1 MDHLKLFGRAL
12 KARALGALTVVALG
26 AAGVASAQVNVGPA
40 TPQMVAN
47 ALAESPGA
55 WADEAIDIVV
65 SRGLYIGYPDGTF
78 GWRQDITRAEMAVV
92 LARLIQAYGLDAFDP
107 EAQAALRQAIVELD
121 GELGG
126 ALEEIA
132 RLRDA
137 LAAANGR
144 IDALEAADAELAAR
158 IDALEVADAEL
169 AARIDALGHD
179 GDLEAR
185 VAALEDALAALRG
198 YATLEDLAAV
208 EAELDDAL
216 ARLGDVE
223 ARLAAI
229 EARPGGEVD
238 TSGLWAAI
246 DELRQAQTAV
256 EGRISMLEMSVHSLH
271 GTSAPVDLGGV
282 EERLEAVNARV
293 SALSADLGDV
303 EARLDDVEE
312 RLADLE
318 GRMDRVEDTLFPDR
332 GGFYVSVAAMGSDPN
347 KGVLGRVAVGH
358 DSVLGNIGFR
368 VNYEHSFGASPSSAG
383 GAITYTTF
391 HGRSDAYVGVGA
403 GAAFEADTVFFGEM
417 FVGVQYRLARHF
429 AVFVEGR
436 YRPYFDGSGEQ
447 YGGIG
452 GGLQFRF

>member
-1 MDHLKLFGRAL
+1 
-12 KARALGALTVVALG
+12 
-26 AAGVASAQVNVGPA
+26 
-40 TPQMVAN
+40 
-47 ALAESPGA
+47 
-55 WADEAIDIVV
+55 
-65 SRGLYIGYPDGTF
+65 TF

-223 ARLAAI
+223 DRL
-229 EARPGGEVD
+229 
-238 TSGLWAAI
+238 
-246 DELRQAQTAV
+246 
-256 EGRISMLEMSVHSLH
+256 
-271 GTSAPVDLGGV
+271 
-282 EERLEAVNARV
+282 
-293 SALSADLGDV
+293 
-303 EARLDDVEE
+303 
-312 RLADLE
+312 
-318 GRMDRVEDTLFPDR
+318 
-332 GGFYVSVAAMGSDPN
+332 
-347 KGVLGRVAVGH
+347 
-358 DSVLGNIGFR
+358 
-368 VNYEHSFGASPSSAG
+368 
-383 GAITYTTF
+383 
-391 HGRSDAYVGVGA
+391 
-403 GAAFEADTVFFGEM
+403 
-417 FVGVQYRLARHF
+417 
-429 AVFVEGR
+429 
-436 YRPYFDGSGEQ
+436 
-447 YGGIG
+447 
-452 GGLQFRF
+452 